1 MALASEILLASF
13 GNHSADLPSD
23 GLLHQQELQEAGSVA
38 PSLLP
43 GSVVVVAECSPQQAA
58 GYSPG

>member
-1 MALASEILLASF
+1 MALASEILPASF
-13 GNHSADLPSD
+13 GSHSADLLGD
-23 GLLHQQELQEAGSVA
+23 GLLLQQGLQEARSAA

-43 GSVVVVAECSPQQAA
+43 GLVVVVAECSPQQAA